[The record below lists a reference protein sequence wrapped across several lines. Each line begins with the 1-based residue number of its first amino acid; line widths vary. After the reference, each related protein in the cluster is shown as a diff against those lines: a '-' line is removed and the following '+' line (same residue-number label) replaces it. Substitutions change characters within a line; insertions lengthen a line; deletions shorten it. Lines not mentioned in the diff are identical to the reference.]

1 MNVIGHRGAA
11 NIAPENTII
20 GIKTAMKAG
29 VDAVEFD
36 IRVSKDMKLYLCHDA
51 SLNRTYGI
59 DRKVSDLTSTELD
72 NIKDKDGN
80 QIPTLELALEACGKT
95 TAIIEAKSGNWSDP
109 LSKILHSHPN
119 KKIHSVISFNHQELN
134 KFQKL
139 QPDIPLYV
147 LEHRNAFDAINAAR
161 LYGFQGIDV
170 NFWTLNPLAY
180 ALAWRHNLD
189 IIVFTVNKVWIA
201 KFLRLLYP
209 GIAITTND
217 PLVMQQFRTN
227 KRKKK

>member
-1 MNVIGHRGAA
+1 MNIIGHRGAA
-11 NIAPENTII
+11 NIAPENTIA
-20 GIKTAMKAG
+20 GIKAAMKAG

-36 IRVSKDMKLYLCHDA
+36 IRVSKDNKLFLCHDA
-51 SLNRTYGI
+51 SLQRTYNV
-59 DRKVSDLTSTELD
+59 DKKVSELTSIELKKITD
-72 NIKDKDGN
+72 SDGHR
-80 QIPTLELALEACGKT
+80 IPTLEEALETCGKT
-95 TAIIEAKSGNWSDP
+95 TAIIEAKSGNWAEP
-109 LSKILHSHPN
+109 LSKVLHKHPN

-139 QPDIPLYV
+139 QPEIPLYV

-180 ALAWRHNLD
+180 ALAWRHKLD

-217 PLVMQQFRTN
+217 PHVMQQFRTVN
-227 KRKKK
+227 GSKK

>member
-11 NIAPENTII
+11 NIAPENTIA
-20 GIKTAMKAG
+20 GIKAAMKVG

-36 IRVSKDMKLYLCHDA
+36 IRVSKDKKLFLCHDA
-51 SLNRTYGI
+51 SLLRTYNV
-59 DRKVSDLTSTELD
+59 DKKVSELTSSELKKISD
-72 NIKDKDGN
+72 SEGHR
-80 QIPTLELALEACGKT
+80 IPTLEEALEACGKT
-95 TAIIEAKSGNWSDP
+95 TAIIEAKSGNWAEP
-109 LSKILHSHPN
+109 LSKVLHKHPH

-139 QPDIPLYV
+139 LPEIPLYV

-180 ALAWRHNLD
+180 ALAWRHKLE
-189 IIVFTVNKVWIA
+189 IIVFTVNNVWIA

-217 PLVMQQFRTN
+217 PHVMQQFRTH
-227 KRKKK
+227 KGAKK